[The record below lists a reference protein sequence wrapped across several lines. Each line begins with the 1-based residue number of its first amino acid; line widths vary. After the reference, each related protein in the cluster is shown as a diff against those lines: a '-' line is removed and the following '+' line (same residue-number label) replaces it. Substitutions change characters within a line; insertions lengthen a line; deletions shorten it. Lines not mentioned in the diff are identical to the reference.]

1 MQIAA
6 LLEATAR
13 TAGIETDPELALNH
27 RTNGHYVL
35 RVNHAHVQVA
45 ALLEAT
51 ARTAGTETDPQ
62 LGPLSEQLA
71 ALTAQVTHT
80 HTHTHTHAHTRPML
94 LGIDNH
100 VCYKISWPLI
110 Y

>member
-1 MQIAA
+1 M
-6 LLEATAR
+6 
-13 TAGIETDPELALNH
+13 
-27 RTNGHYVL
+27 L

-80 HTHTHTHAHTRPML
+80 HTHTHTHAHTQALIHTHAHTRPML